1 MDKKQT
7 LGVIIVSV
15 EGFKDAKG
23 GSSGVSRGEIKAVTG
38 DDGAGEFI
46 GVETK
51 AMRDRVLRV
60 ILMMMVMIS
69 L

>member
-1 MDKKQT
+1 MDKNQT
-7 LGVIIVSV
+7 LGVIVVSV

-23 GSSGVSRGEIKAVTG
+23 GSSGVSRGEIKAVTR

-51 AMRDRVLRV
+51 AMRD
-60 ILMMMVMIS
+60 
-69 L
+69 